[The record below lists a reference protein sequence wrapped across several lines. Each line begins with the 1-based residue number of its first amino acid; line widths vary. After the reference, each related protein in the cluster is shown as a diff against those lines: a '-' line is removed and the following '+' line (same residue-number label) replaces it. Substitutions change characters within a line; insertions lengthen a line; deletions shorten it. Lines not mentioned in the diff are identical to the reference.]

1 MVERERERE
10 RWNFTN
16 DVNQS
21 QQTDSFIYRCISE
34 ERTKRRT
41 TEKYGSQKSFVSS
54 IYKNE
59 EILVKSHGYRSNELK
74 NWCQSLYSVVFF
86 SLSVQ
91 NIYISLKCD
100 GVIPGAQTLNSIGD
114 IEKKHLFCLYLTFTQ
129 WKMHTQTNIIT
140 ISLHDMVW
148 YQANDV
154 VIIVKFHKRSE
165 NMSVFLHFTSYCFR
179 FTWFDEIDACS

>member
-1 MVERERERE
+1 MVEREREGE

-114 IEKKHLFCLYLTFTQ
+114 IEKKTPFLSLSHFYTM
-129 WKMHTQTNIIT
+129 KNAHTNKHYHNFIT
-140 ISLHDMVW
+140 RYGVISGEWCSNNSKISQKKRKYECVSS
-148 YQANDV
+148 
-154 VIIVKFHKRSE
+154 FH
-165 NMSVFLHFTSYCFR
+165 
-179 FTWFDEIDACS
+179 